1 MKYIKLAKVASF
13 LDSKG
18 FYVSAD
24 QLTNKLIKLSQQNEE
39 TNSQDEENLDPLAKD
54 AIDENPPFELRE
66 GETSNDP
73 TTVMKYFIGF
83 AFDMYSR
90 DSNITQPRLKMELS
104 KKISDKIN
112 EMNSE
117 NQAKFA
123 NLESEVFENLEKQ
136 SWYKNLPIE
145 ETNPESFGSIDS
157 GNTPKEFIASLAGPA
172 QQASAATG
180 NVIPPSVIIA
190 MAAWES
196 GWGKSKLAKN
206 HGNYF
211 GIKQSPTSGSS
222 SSVNM
227 PTHEYGPQGRYKID
241 AEFAEYQGDAVEAM
255 AALPNF
261 LKNNRRYRKA
271 IESGENYSQDK
282 TPTSL
287 NDIIDNIFAAGYS
300 TDSNEP
306 YNIKQLINKYNLTQF
321 D

>member
-1 MKYIKLAKVASF
+1 MKYIKLAKLASF

-24 QLTNKLIKLSQQNEE
+24 QLTNKLIKISQEE
-39 TNSQDEENLDPLAKD
+39 VA
-54 AIDENPPFELRE
+54 PFELKE
-66 GETSNDP
+66 GDPDNDP

-90 DSNITQPRLKMELS
+90 DSNISLPRLKMELS

-112 EMNSE
+112 EMSSE
-117 NQAKFA
+117 NQSKYT
-123 NLESEVFENLEKQ
+123 NLEAEVFENLEKQ
-136 SWYKNLPIE
+136 TWYKNLPLE
-145 ETNPESFGSIDS
+145 ESNPESFGSIDS
-157 GNTPKEFIASLAGPA
+157 GNTPKEFIESLSGPA

-180 NVIPPSVIIA
+180 NQIPPSVIIA

-211 GIKQSPTSGSS
+211 GIKQSPTSGSR

-227 PTHEYGPQGRYKID
+227 PTHEYGAQGRYKID
-241 AEFAEYQGDAVEAM
+241 ADFAEFQGDAVAAM
-255 AALPNF
+255 SALPNF
-261 LKNNRRYRKA
+261 LKNNRRYREA
-271 IESGENYSQDK
+271 IQSGENYSQNK
-282 TPTSL
+282 STTSL
-287 NDIIDNIFAAGYS
+287 NEIIDNIFAAGYS

-306 YNIKQLINKYNLTQF
+306 YNIKQLIKKYNLTQF